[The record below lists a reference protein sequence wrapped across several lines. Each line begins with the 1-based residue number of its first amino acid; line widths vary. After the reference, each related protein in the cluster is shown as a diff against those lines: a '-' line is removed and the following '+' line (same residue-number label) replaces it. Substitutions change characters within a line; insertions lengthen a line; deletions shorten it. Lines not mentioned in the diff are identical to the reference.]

1 MKKYSDGVETLSV
14 IRCPAGYYIIKNLGI
29 LQNAIAVKEV
39 AQSFLNSWAGK
50 RKLHIVDD
58 LDVDMYYDENGDGSA
73 CKSCIAYKNG
83 HCGRM

>member
-29 LQNAIAVKEV
+29 MQNAIAVKEV
-39 AQSFLNSWAGK
+39 AQSFLDSWAGK
-50 RKLHIVDD
+50 RKLRIVDD
-58 LDVDMYYDENGDGSA
+58 LDMYYDENGDGSA